1 MSERKQTPD
10 VLADLLSVAPAP
22 EAATAA
28 PAPAAPGTAR
38 KPAKR
43 KATQPAPAQPK
54 STPAPA
60 ALPAP
65 AAPPQWEY
73 REVVFREF
81 RGWRPRQVDG
91 REQSNWKEAP
101 VIFDYLRQAGDDGW
115 ELVSLGEERN
125 YQKTAYLKRPKAP

>member
-1 MSERKQTPD
+1 M
-10 VLADLLSVAPAP
+10 
-22 EAATAA
+22 
-28 PAPAAPGTAR
+28 
-38 KPAKR
+38 
-43 KATQPAPAQPK
+43 
-54 STPAPA
+54 
-60 ALPAP
+60 
-65 AAPPQWEY
+65 
-73 REVVFREF
+73 VFREF